1 MTCSKVPNNMLK
13 ANKLYLIWTM
23 CVNVWAHAAESKGPE
38 FGHVRDQFGFIRAM
52 EGHADFF
59 FPNGDLL
66 KIQNSEILKVHI
78 TPMYHFFF
86 WKWWKPPIYH
96 VLTNMPCCILK
107 RFRAVWA
114 NNRSVPSTLWFRP
127 HVLNHM
133 PPS

>member
-1 MTCSKVPNNMLK
+1 
-13 ANKLYLIWTM
+13 M

-86 WKWWKPPIYH
+86 LKMVKTPDISCFNEH
-96 VLTNMPCCILK
+96 AVLYFKAFQGCLG
-107 RFRAVWA
+107 
-114 NNRSVPSTLWFRP
+114 
-127 HVLNHM
+127 
-133 PPS
+133 